1 MSDEQELIPIEQQ
14 TLTFYGKPIIV
25 VRLPDGRPGV
35 VLRFLCENLHIDT
48 NAQMQRVQRSEA
60 MAEDLVFTRVE
71 TPGGAQRMAT
81 LVLRS
86 IAYWF
91 ATIDT
96 RRMDKDDPRRLAIVQ
111 YQREAVDVL
120 YSWASAPQMGEV
132 PSTTLVPSEPIVEP
146 PRPAADASLA
156 VWHEYYVRMAAV
168 LQWQM
173 EVEAWRSG
181 VEDRLEGLEEI
192 SGLIPEILER
202 LPALTITPAH
212 QHKVKYY
219 VFQLSQAT
227 GQHPARIYSALY
239 KVFNVPRYQ
248 ELLEAEWEQ
257 VERWFQAQL
266 ERKG

>member
-1 MSDEQELIPIEQQ
+1 
-14 TLTFYGKPIIV
+14 V

-48 NAQMQRVQRSEA
+48 NAQVQRVQRSEV

-71 TPGGAQRMAT
+71 TPGGAQRMTT

-111 YQREAVDVL
+111 YQREAVDIL
-120 YSWASAPQMGEV
+120 YAWAAAPQVREAS
-132 PSTTLVPSEPIVEP
+132 PTKLVPSEPIVEP
-146 PRPAADASLA
+146 ARPSADAALA
-156 VWHEYYVRMAAV
+156 DWHEYYVRMAAV
-168 LQWQM
+168 LEWQM

-181 VEDRLEGLEEI
+181 IEDRLEGLEAI
-192 SGLIPEILER
+192 TGLIPDILER
-202 LPALTITPAH
+202 LPAH
-212 QHKVKYY
+212 QNKVKHY
-219 VFQLSQAT
+219 VSQLSQAT
-227 GQHPARIYSALY
+227 GQHPATIYSALY
-239 KVFNVPRYQ
+239 TVFNVPLYQ
-248 ELLEAEWEQ
+248 ELLEAQWEQ
-257 VERWFQAQL
+257 VERWFRIQL

>member
-96 RRMDKDDPRRLAIVQ
+96 RRVNRPLARNQRLA
-111 YQREAVDVL
+111 
-120 YSWASAPQMGEV
+120 
-132 PSTTLVPSEPIVEP
+132 
-146 PRPAADASLA
+146 PRS
-156 VWHEYYVRMAAV
+156 R
-168 LQWQM
+168 
-173 EVEAWRSG
+173 G
-181 VEDRLEGLEEI
+181 VSRIDQIWPLRAQGRDSKRHCARGRGSDRTEC
-192 SGLIPEILER
+192 
-202 LPALTITPAH
+202 
-212 QHKVKYY
+212 
-219 VFQLSQAT
+219 
-227 GQHPARIYSALY
+227 
-239 KVFNVPRYQ
+239 
-248 ELLEAEWEQ
+248 
-257 VERWFQAQL
+257 
-266 ERKG
+266 